1 LVSTVDIIRLNRKSL
16 ALNTNL
22 LSELFRPI
30 SRPAVNDDATG
41 IWTSVRLPVF
51 SETKIDELREVVEL
65 VFQDVPERDVVEEVV
80 SETGNL
86 KFFEARTKFQGGE
99 DVLGHVSRGRCGQCD
114 PRNIFG

>member
-1 LVSTVDIIRLNRKSL
+1 MVSTVETTRLRRKSL
-16 ALNTNL
+16 NANL
-22 LSELFRPI
+22 LSEFFCPI
-30 SRPAVNDDATG
+30 SRPAVNDDAAG
-41 IWTSVRLPVF
+41 IRTPVRLPVF
-51 SETKIDELREVVEL
+51 SETKIDELCEVVEL